1 MSALNS
7 LKEIQQGFSL
17 VKFSNLIDNVLLVE
31 GKTDGFFYKRFTNSL
46 SVFYGEPKTSESNE
60 IEEIVLKKTDFNKN
74 FYGILDAD
82 YKTREINTKI
92 KDRIFI
98 IDANSLETLLVKY
111 AGTVYFEWLI
121 KKRDIITDDNKEQV
135 ILKKTNKIKNN
146 ITESAIKWAFKI
158 GCLRKKSEN
167 LNLGLSFKKVKECSS
182 YYNDYISY
190 SEENYKLKGEFNEDL
205 FLANLCS
212 KSAKF
217 TGNVEQ
223 LKKYIEK
230 FNSDLAW
237 DICQGHDIF
246 DFIDCLNRG
255 PDKLETSQIQ
265 GNMFKKK
272 QRSSSVPEWEYKIIE
287 IYDIKKFDNSPLK
300 KWFNTTLP
308 K

>member
-1 MSALNS
+1 MGALDS
-7 LKEIQQGFSL
+7 IKEIQQGFSL
-17 VKFSNLIDNVLLVE
+17 VKISNEIDNALLVE

-46 SVFYGEPKTSESNE
+46 LIFYGEPETNESNE
-60 IEEIVLKKTDFNKN
+60 IERIVLSKTNLNKN

-82 YKTREINTKI
+82 YTNRKVNKKI
-92 KDRIFI
+92 SNRIFT

-111 AGTVYFEWLI
+111 AGKDDFERLI
-121 KKRDIITDDNKEQV
+121 KKGIDKTNDNKKQL
-135 ILKKTNKIKNN
+135 ILKNMHKRKNN
-146 ITESAIKWAFKI
+146 VTESAIEWAFKI

-167 LNLGLSFKKVKECSS
+167 LNLGLNFKKVKESSS
-182 YYNDYISY
+182 YYNDYINY
-190 SEENYKLKGEFNEDL
+190 YEENYKLKGEFNEDL
-205 FLANLCS
+205 FLADLCS

-217 TGNVEQ
+217 IGNVEQ

-230 FNSDLAW
+230 FDLDLAW
-237 DICQGHDIF
+237 VICQGHDIF